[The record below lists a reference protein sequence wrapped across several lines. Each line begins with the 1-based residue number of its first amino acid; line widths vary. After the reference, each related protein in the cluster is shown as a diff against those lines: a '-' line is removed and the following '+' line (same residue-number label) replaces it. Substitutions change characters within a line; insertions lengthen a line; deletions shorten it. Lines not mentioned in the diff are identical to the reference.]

1 MIKIQFESF
10 FSSEQFTAMS
20 DELERRREECL
31 QLRAMLA
38 EKSITTHAIAKESY
52 GGMDD
57 IVNEDNELALAYRT
71 QKELKSQRGERE
83 SERER
88 VTERV
93 VAFKIQIFI
102 IYFKKSKNKNPVI
115 SFP

>member
-71 QKELKSQRGERE
+71 QKELNRSVQLVQEREREREREREERKKKQRERKSQRDRE
-83 SERER
+83 S
-88 VTERV
+88 
-93 VAFKIQIFI
+93 
-102 IYFKKSKNKNPVI
+102 SG
-115 SFP
+115 SC